1 MHKSHQEIYLDFRE
15 EDRPPLRAIIK
26 EFCKRF
32 GCKEKVRSSV
42 LYNKSGLQLFD
53 KDIDFIK
60 ADDVL
65 YIALDGKQNE
75 IDWEGGRGAGG
86 APLAATSM
94 SYFYVFAFVELQ
106 GRPSIT
112 ARFSTITK
120 CTRKSARAG
129 SATCTSPR
137 TK

>member
-1 MHKSHQEIYLDFRE
+1 MCSQIVVRLNGGMHKSHQEIYLDFRE

-86 APLAATSM
+86 
-94 SYFYVFAFVELQ
+94 
-106 GRPSIT
+106 
-112 ARFSTITK
+112 
-120 CTRKSARAG
+120 
-129 SATCTSPR
+129 R
-137 TK
+137 TFRRHLDVILLCLCIC